1 MDAFTLSAELLKE
14 GVFVPPAVYPA
25 VPKGQARLRFC
36 LTSAHK
42 REQAEY
48 ALQTLD
54 RLIREHS
61 YRVPRKT
68 YQAKD

>member
-1 MDAFTLSAELLKE
+1 
-14 GVFVPPAVYPA
+14 VYPA

-48 ALQTLD
+48 AMETLD
-54 RLIREHS
+54 RLIREHGFA
-61 YRVPRKT
+61 VPRK
-68 YQAKD
+68 YQSAKVEQIG